1 MHTMTLVGLLLLGSS
16 VPLSAQPPALTGEGW
31 EARPRGGDGVQ
42 LRVSG
47 ALLSRGSWAQL
58 AAPDWSAGYYSSQ
71 GTPPTAQLGGDTL
84 TLRHAVNPE
93 LGAMTETLRKVAPDT
108 FTWRLEVEWRSEKPA
123 IVEWCLGLWNAEYLL
138 GATLAGDGTL
148 ATTSLSREPRTLE
161 NDALFAGRR
170 FALDARL
177 ATVEVS
183 GENLHVLDG
192 RGSAR
197 WWSRETPTLWVGILR
212 RELKQGEKVVLE
224 ARLRVQPKPLPA
236 PAEPLTVNAL
246 VRAIPDRW
254 KPQPREPELIPPP
267 KILWRDAGEPFR
279 LPADRPARIVIE
291 EDAYRPAADALARE
305 LQRYGVRAE
314 VRTGTIDD
322 PLLRVPPASRG
333 NQVGAQLGS
342 PREVAETD
350 PALGSP
356 REVAEIDPALSSP
369 REVAE
374 TDPLIGSPREAA
386 GTDPALGSPREA
398 GGTLRRG
405 AITDHKIGIIF
416 IGGSPALQRKYPV
429 PDQQGAYFLQV
440 AADGVRVVG
449 RLPEGAFYGVQTL
462 MQWLQPTEGALE
474 AAPVRIIDY
483 PHLKWRGV
491 HLFGSTEAGFLP
503 RLIENVIAHA
513 KFNHLVLECGY
524 GQWETIRDAWVDIS
538 APKSLLREA
547 VQVSRQNLLEPI
559 PLIQSLGHMYWAF
572 RNDANKH
579 LAEDPD
585 TPWAI
590 APRGAETRPFL
601 QRLYDEVFEVFQPRH
616 FHAGLDEVTLRGRF
630 PNRPESKGA
639 SVAELFVEHTEW
651 VHSELKRRG
660 IQKVLM
666 WGDVLLAPGEAND
679 GGAHA
684 KSPDEARFTRERLSK
699 LPDLVICDWH
709 YTPAEPERYISL
721 DVLQRAGFKEVIA
734 TTWYNPRNIATFAK
748 AARQRRIAGLLQ
760 STWAGYSLNE
770 GTLQGIELRQFVAY
784 LLAGAYAWDT
794 DLPLPES
801 LPYDFERL
809 FIERYRRE
817 AVPLQAREGFVVDLS
832 AAYNFDLATLSP
844 LFAELPRGSVWLGGH
859 KFILGERSAETPSF
873 RFPLQAG
880 GTALAGLPVQARG
893 IAPTWFPSR
902 SGGNLKEGGDIVS
915 PREMEGSGVRA
926 FNALMLASYLTPVPM
941 PREVRIPLERR
952 VQSLYLLHTAGWQTE
967 QRREVGRLVVE
978 YADGTQAEQP
988 ILYGR
993 HLRAWNDRLYA
1004 LEGLPLWRARDDNG
1018 TLATVRL
1025 LHWRNPHPDKPLRT
1039 VRFVAT
1045 DPIAGWT
1052 LLALSGE

>member
-1 MHTMTLVGLLLLGSS
+1 MRAMTLVGLLLLGSA
-16 VPLSAQPPALTGEGW
+16 VPVSAQPPALTGEGW

-71 GTPPTAQLGGDTL
+71 GTPPTAQLVGDTL

-93 LGAMTETLRKVAPDT
+93 LGALTETLRKVAPDAL
-108 FTWRLEVEWRSEKPA
+108 TWRLEVEWRSEKPA
-123 IVEWCLGLWNAEYLL
+123 IVEWCIGLWNAEYLL

-161 NDALFAGRR
+161 NDAIFAGRR

-212 RELKQGEKVVLE
+212 RELKQGEKIALE
-224 ARLRVQPKPLPA
+224 ARLRIQPKPLPA
-236 PAEPLTVNAL
+236 PAEPLTV
-246 VRAIPDRW
+246 RAPVQSVLDRW
-254 KPQPREPELIPPP
+254 KPQPREPELVPPP
-267 KILWRDAGEPFR
+267 KILWRDAGEPFQ
-279 LPADRPARIVIE
+279 LPVDRPAQIVIE
-291 EDAYRPAADALARE
+291 NDAYRLAADALARE
-305 LQRYGVRAE
+305 LQRYGIRAE
-314 VRTGTIDD
+314 VRTGD
-322 PLLRVPPASRG
+322 PASC
-333 NQVGAQLGS
+333 A
-342 PREVAETD
+342 
-350 PALGSP
+350 
-356 REVAEIDPALSSP
+356 
-369 REVAE
+369 
-374 TDPLIGSPREAA
+374 
-386 GTDPALGSPREA
+386 
-398 GGTLRRG
+398 
-405 AITDHKIGIIF
+405 IF
-416 IGGSPALQRKYPV
+416 IGGSPALQRKHPV

-440 AADGVRVVG
+440 TADGVRIVG

-462 MQWLQPTEGALE
+462 MQWLQPTEGALQ

-538 APKSLLREA
+538 TPKSLLCEA

-630 PNRPESKGA
+630 PNRPESVGA

-651 VHSELKRRG
+651 VHTELKRRG

-721 DVLQRAGFKEVIA
+721 DVLQRAGFKEIIA

-844 LFAELPRGSVWLGGH
+844 LFAELPRGEVWLGGH
-859 KFILGERSAETPSF
+859 RFALGESPHSHALS
-873 RFPLQAG
+873 PLAKG
-880 GTALAGLPVQARG
+880 GEGWG
-893 IAPTWFPSR
+893 
-902 SGGNLKEGGDIVS
+902 EGGS
-915 PREMEGSGVRA
+915 
-926 FNALMLASYLTPVPM
+926 NALMLASYLAPAPM
-941 PREVRIPLERR
+941 PREVRIPLNRR
-952 VQSLYLLHTAGWQTE
+952 AQSLYLLHTAGWQTE
-967 QRREVGRLVVE
+967 QGREVGRLTVE

-988 ILYGR
+988 IIYGR

-1004 LEGLPLWRARDDNG
+1004 LEGLPLWRARDAEG
-1018 TLATVRL
+1018 SLATVRL
-1025 LHWRNPHPDKPLRT
+1025 LHWRNPHPDKLIRA

>member
-1 MHTMTLVGLLLLGSS
+1 MPDVMPIARSELTLVMMHTMVLVGLLLLGSA
-16 VPLSAQPPALTGEGW
+16 VPVSAQPPALTGEGW

-42 LRVSG
+42 LRISG

-58 AAPDWSAGYYSSQ
+58 AAPDWSEGYYSSQ
-71 GTPPTAQLGGDTL
+71 GTPPTAQPSGDTL
-84 TLRHAVNPE
+84 TLRHAVSPE
-93 LGAMTETLRKVAPDT
+93 LGALTETLRKIAPDALE
-108 FTWRLEVEWRSEKPA
+108 WRLEAEWRSDKPA
-123 IVEWCLGLWNAEYLL
+123 IVEWCLGLWNADYLL
-138 GATLAGDGTL
+138 GATLAGDGAL
-148 ATTSLSREPRTLE
+148 ATTNLSREPRTLE

-183 GENLHVLDG
+183 SENLHVLDG

-236 PAEPLTVNAL
+236 PAEPLAVNAP

-254 KPQPREPELIPPP
+254 KPQPREPELVPPP
-267 KILWRDAGEPFR
+267 KILWRDTGEPFR
-279 LPADRPARIVIE
+279 LPADRPAQIVIE
-291 EDAYRPAADALARE
+291 EDAYCPAADALARE

-314 VRTGTIDD
+314 VRTG
-322 PLLRVPPASRG
+322 ASADG
-333 NQVGAQLGS
+333 N
-342 PREVAETD
+342 
-350 PALGSP
+350 
-356 REVAEIDPALSSP
+356 
-369 REVAE
+369 
-374 TDPLIGSPREAA
+374 
-386 GTDPALGSPREA
+386 
-398 GGTLRRG
+398 
-405 AITDHKIGIIF
+405 IF
-416 IGGSPALQRKYPV
+416 IGGSPALQHKHPV

-440 AADGVRVVG
+440 TADGIRIVG

-503 RLIENVIAHA
+503 RLIENVIAHT

-547 VQVSRQNLLEPI
+547 VQVSRRNLLEPI

-601 QRLYDEVFEVFQPRH
+601 QRQYDEVFEVFQPRH

-721 DVLQRAGFKEVIA
+721 DVLQRAGFKEIIA

-770 GTLQGIELRQFVAY
+770 GTLNTIELRQFVAY

-794 DLPLPES
+794 DLPMPEA

-817 AVPLQAREGFVVDLS
+817 AIPLQTRAGFIVDLS
-832 AAYNFDLATLSP
+832 SAHNFDLTTLSP
-844 LFAELPRGSVWLGGH
+844 LFAELPKGEVWLGGH
-859 KFILGERSAETPSF
+859 KFVMGGRTVETPSF
-873 RFPLQAG
+873 RFPLHAG
-880 GTALAGLPVQARG
+880 GTAPTRLPASAREV
-893 IAPTWFPSR
+893 APTRFPSR
-902 SGGNLKEGGDIVS
+902 SGGNLKEGGEQPQGAL
-915 PREMEGSGVRA
+915 PRAPTPLAHAGGEGLGMGA
-926 FNALMLASYLTPVPM
+926 NNALMLASYLAPAPM
-941 PREVRIPLERR
+941 PREARIPLERR
-952 VQSLYLLHTAGWQTE
+952 AQSLYLLHTAGWQTE
-967 QRREVGRLVVE
+967 QGREVGRLVIE
-978 YADGTQAEQP
+978 YADGAQAEQP
-988 ILYGR
+988 IQYGL

-1004 LEGLPLWRARDDNG
+1004 LEGLPLWRARDASGN
-1018 TLATVRL
+1018 LATARL
-1025 LHWRNPHPDKPLRT
+1025 LHWRNPHPDKLIRA

>member
-1 MHTMTLVGLLLLGSS
+1 VPDVMPIARSELTLVMMRAMALLGLLLLGSS

-71 GTPPTAQLGGDTL
+71 GTPPTAQLVGDTL

-93 LGAMTETLRKVAPDT
+93 LGAMTETLRKVAPDAL
-108 FTWRLEVEWRSEKPA
+108 TWRLEVEWRSEKPA
-123 IVEWCLGLWNAEYLL
+123 IVEWCIGLWNADYLL
-138 GATLAGDGTL
+138 GATLEGDGAL
-148 ATTSLSREPRTLE
+148 ATTNLAREPHTLE
-161 NDALFAGRR
+161 NDALFSGRQ
-170 FALDARL
+170 FTLNARL
-177 ATVEVS
+177 AIVEVS

-212 RELKQGEKVVLE
+212 RELKQGDKIALE
-224 ARLRVQPKPLPA
+224 ARLRIQPKPLPA
-236 PAEPLTVNAL
+236 PAEPLTV
-246 VRAIPDRW
+246 RAPVQSVLDRW
-254 KPQPREPELIPPP
+254 KPQPREPELVPPP
-267 KILWRDAGEPFR
+267 KILWRDAGEPFQ
-279 LPADRPARIVIE
+279 LPVDRPAQIVIE
-291 EDAYRPAADALARE
+291 NDAYRLAADALARE
-305 LQRYGVRAE
+305 LQRYGIRAE
-314 VRTGTIDD
+314 VRTGD
-322 PLLRVPPASRG
+322 PASC
-333 NQVGAQLGS
+333 A
-342 PREVAETD
+342 
-350 PALGSP
+350 
-356 REVAEIDPALSSP
+356 
-369 REVAE
+369 
-374 TDPLIGSPREAA
+374 
-386 GTDPALGSPREA
+386 
-398 GGTLRRG
+398 
-405 AITDHKIGIIF
+405 IF
-416 IGGSPALQRKYPV
+416 IGGSPALQRKHPV

-440 AADGVRVVG
+440 AADGIRIVG

-462 MQWLQPTEGALE
+462 MQWLQPTVGALE
-474 AAPVRIIDY
+474 AAPARIIDY

-579 LAEDPD
+579 LAEDPE

-590 APRGAETRPFL
+590 APRSPETRPFL

-651 VHSELKRRG
+651 VHTELKRRG
-660 IQKVLM
+660 IEKVLM
-666 WGDVLLAPGEAND
+666 WGDMLLAPGEAND

-844 LFAELPRGSVWLGGH
+844 LFAQLLRGEVWLGGH
-859 KFILGERSAETPSF
+859 RFALGESPHSHALS
-873 RFPLQAG
+873 PLSKG
-880 GTALAGLPVQARG
+880 GEGWG
-893 IAPTWFPSR
+893 
-902 SGGNLKEGGDIVS
+902 EGGS
-915 PREMEGSGVRA
+915 
-926 FNALMLASYLTPVPM
+926 NALMLASYLAPEPL
-941 PREVRIPLERR
+941 PREVRIPLNRR
-952 VQSLYLLHTAGWQTE
+952 AQSLYLLHTAGWQTE
-967 QRREVGRLVVE
+967 QGKEVGRLIVE

-988 ILYGR
+988 IIYGR

-1004 LEGLPLWRARDDNG
+1004 LEGLPLWRARDAEG
-1018 TLATVRL
+1018 SLATVRL
-1025 LHWRNPHPDKPLRT
+1025 LHWRNPHPDKLIRA

>member
-1 MHTMTLVGLLLLGSS
+1 VPDVMPIARSELTLVMMHIMVLVGLLWLGSA
-16 VPLSAQPPALTGEGW
+16 VPVSAQPPALTGEGW

-58 AAPDWSAGYYSSQ
+58 AAPDWKEGYYSSQ
-71 GTPPTAQLGGDTL
+71 GTPPTAQLSGNTL

-93 LGAMTETLRKVAPDT
+93 LGAMIETLRKVASDT
-108 FTWRLEVEWRSEKPA
+108 FTWRLEVEWRSEEPA

-138 GATLAGDGTL
+138 GATLAGDGAL

-183 GENLHVLDG
+183 SENLHVLDG

-197 WWSRETPTLWVGILR
+197 WWSRKAPTLWVGILGR
-212 RELKQGEKVVLE
+212 KLKQGEKVVLE

-236 PAEPLTVNAL
+236 PAEPLTVNAP
-246 VRAIPDRW
+246 VQSIPDRW

-305 LQRYGVRAE
+305 LQRYGIRAE
-314 VRTGTIDD
+314 VRTGAFAD
-322 PLLRVPPASRG
+322 G
-333 NQVGAQLGS
+333 N
-342 PREVAETD
+342 
-350 PALGSP
+350 
-356 REVAEIDPALSSP
+356 
-369 REVAE
+369 
-374 TDPLIGSPREAA
+374 
-386 GTDPALGSPREA
+386 
-398 GGTLRRG
+398 
-405 AITDHKIGIIF
+405 IF
-416 IGGSPALQRKYPV
+416 IGGSPALQRKHPV

-440 AADGVRVVG
+440 AADDIRIVG

-462 MQWLQPTEGALE
+462 MQWLQPAEGALE
-474 AAPVRIIDY
+474 AAPARIIDY

-491 HLFGSTEAGFLP
+491 HLFGSTEAGFLQ

-559 PLIQSLGHMYWAF
+559 PLIQSLGHMSWAF

-579 LAEDPD
+579 LAEDPE

-590 APRGAETRPFL
+590 APRSPETRPFL
-601 QRLYDEVFEVFQPRH
+601 QRLYDEVFEVFQPH
-616 FHAGLDEVTLRGRF
+616 TFHIGMDEVTLRGRF

-651 VHSELKRRG
+651 VHAELKRRG
-660 IQKVLM
+660 VERVLI

-684 KSPDEARFTRERLSK
+684 ENPGAARFTRERLSK

-794 DLPLPES
+794 DLPLPEA

-832 AAYNFDLATLSP
+832 AAYNFDLTMLSP
-844 LFAELPRGSVWLGGH
+844 LFAQLPRGAVWLGGH
-859 KFILGERSAETPSF
+859 RFALGRSPHSHTLS
-873 RFPLQAG
+873 PLAKG
-880 GTALAGLPVQARG
+880 G
-893 IAPTWFPSR
+893 
-902 SGGNLKEGGDIVS
+902 
-915 PREMEGSGVRA
+915 EGSG
-926 FNALMLASYLTPVPM
+926 
-941 PREVRIPLERR
+941 
-952 VQSLYLLHTAGWQTE
+952 
-967 QRREVGRLVVE
+967 
-978 YADGTQAEQP
+978 
-988 ILYGR
+988 
-993 HLRAWNDRLYA
+993 
-1004 LEGLPLWRARDDNG
+1004 
-1018 TLATVRL
+1018 
-1025 LHWRNPHPDKPLRT
+1025 
-1039 VRFVAT
+1039 
-1045 DPIAGWT
+1045 
-1052 LLALSGE
+1052 

>member
-1 MHTMTLVGLLLLGSS
+1 VNLSD
-16 VPLSAQPPALTGEGW
+16 VPLSDL
-31 EARPRGGDGVQ
+31 
-42 LRVSG
+42 
-47 ALLSRGSWAQL
+47 
-58 AAPDWSAGYYSSQ
+58 
-71 GTPPTAQLGGDTL
+71 
-84 TLRHAVNPE
+84 
-93 LGAMTETLRKVAPDT
+93 
-108 FTWRLEVEWRSEKPA
+108 
-123 IVEWCLGLWNAEYLL
+123 
-138 GATLAGDGTL
+138 
-148 ATTSLSREPRTLE
+148 
-161 NDALFAGRR
+161 
-170 FALDARL
+170 
-177 ATVEVS
+177 
-183 GENLHVLDG
+183 
-192 RGSAR
+192 
-197 WWSRETPTLWVGILR
+197 
-212 RELKQGEKVVLE
+212 
-224 ARLRVQPKPLPA
+224 
-236 PAEPLTVNAL
+236 
-246 VRAIPDRW
+246 
-254 KPQPREPELIPPP
+254 
-267 KILWRDAGEPFR
+267 
-279 LPADRPARIVIE
+279 
-291 EDAYRPAADALARE
+291 
-305 LQRYGVRAE
+305 
-314 VRTGTIDD
+314 
-322 PLLRVPPASRG
+322 
-333 NQVGAQLGS
+333 
-342 PREVAETD
+342 
-350 PALGSP
+350 
-356 REVAEIDPALSSP
+356 
-369 REVAE
+369 
-374 TDPLIGSPREAA
+374 
-386 GTDPALGSPREA
+386 
-398 GGTLRRG
+398 
-405 AITDHKIGIIF
+405 
-416 IGGSPALQRKYPV
+416 
-429 PDQQGAYFLQV
+429 
-440 AADGVRVVG
+440 
-449 RLPEGAFYGVQTL
+449 
-462 MQWLQPTEGALE
+462 
-474 AAPVRIIDY
+474 
-483 PHLKWRGV
+483 
-491 HLFGSTEAGFLP
+491 GFLP

-590 APRGAETRPFL
+590 APRGPETRPFL

-721 DVLQRAGFKEVIA
+721 DVLQRAGFKEIIA

-794 DLPLPES
+794 DLPMPDE

-817 AVPLQAREGFVVDLS
+817 AVPLQARAGFMVDLAS
-832 AAYNFDLATLSP
+832 AYNFDLTTLSP
-844 LFAELPRGSVWLGGH
+844 LFAELPKGEVWLRGHRFVVGNRVSALTPLPPSPASGRGGVW
-859 KFILGERSAETPSF
+859 SAEAELPPDAGADASA
-873 RFPLQAG
+873 LQ
-880 GTALAGLPVQARG
+880 
-893 IAPTWFPSR
+893 
-902 SGGNLKEGGDIVS
+902 E
-915 PREMEGSGVRA
+915 RA
-926 FNALMLASYLTPVPM
+926 NNALMLASYLAPAPM
-941 PREVRIPLERR
+941 PREVRIPLNRR
-952 VQSLYLLHTAGWQTE
+952 AQSLYLLHTAGWQTE
-967 QRREVGRLVVE
+967 QGREVGRLVVE

-1004 LEGLPLWRARDDNG
+1004 LEGLPLWRARDAEG
-1018 TLATVRL
+1018 SLATVRL
-1025 LHWRNPHPDKPLRT
+1025 LHWRNPHPDKLIRA

>member
-1 MHTMTLVGLLLLGSS
+1 VPDVMPIARSELTLVMMRAMALLGLLLLGSS
-16 VPLSAQPPALTGEGW
+16 VPLSAQLPALTGEGW

-58 AAPDWSAGYYSSQ
+58 AAPDWSRGYYSSQ
-71 GTPPTAQLGGDTL
+71 GTPPTAQLSGDTL

-93 LGAMTETLRKVAPDT
+93 LGAMTETLRKVAPDAL
-108 FTWRLEVEWRSEKPA
+108 TWRLEVEWRSEKPA
-123 IVEWCLGLWNAEYLL
+123 IVEWCIGLWNADYLL
-138 GATLAGDGTL
+138 GATLEGDGAL
-148 ATTSLSREPRTLE
+148 ATTNLAREPHTLE
-161 NDALFAGRR
+161 NDALFSGRQ
-170 FALDARL
+170 FTLNARL
-177 ATVEVS
+177 AIVEVS

-212 RELKQGEKVVLE
+212 RELKQGDKIALE
-224 ARLRVQPKPLPA
+224 ARLRIQPKPLPA
-236 PAEPLTVNAL
+236 PAEPLTV
-246 VRAIPDRW
+246 RAPVQSVLDRW
-254 KPQPREPELIPPP
+254 KPQPREPELVPPP
-267 KILWRDAGEPFR
+267 KILWRDAGEPFQ
-279 LPADRPARIVIE
+279 LPVDRPAQIVIE
-291 EDAYRPAADALARE
+291 NDAYRLAADALARE
-305 LQRYGVRAE
+305 LQRYGIRAE
-314 VRTGTIDD
+314 VRTGD
-322 PLLRVPPASRG
+322 PASC
-333 NQVGAQLGS
+333 A
-342 PREVAETD
+342 
-350 PALGSP
+350 
-356 REVAEIDPALSSP
+356 
-369 REVAE
+369 
-374 TDPLIGSPREAA
+374 
-386 GTDPALGSPREA
+386 
-398 GGTLRRG
+398 
-405 AITDHKIGIIF
+405 IF
-416 IGGSPALQRKYPV
+416 IGGSPALQRKHPV

-440 AADGVRVVG
+440 AADGIRIVG

-462 MQWLQPTEGALE
+462 MQWLQPTVGALE
-474 AAPVRIIDY
+474 AAPARIIDY

-579 LAEDPD
+579 LAEDPE

-590 APRGAETRPFL
+590 APRSPETRPFL

-651 VHSELKRRG
+651 VHTELKRRG
-660 IQKVLM
+660 IEKVLM
-666 WGDVLLAPGEAND
+666 WGDMLLAPGEAND

-844 LFAELPRGSVWLGGH
+844 LFAQLLRGEVWLGGH
-859 KFILGERSAETPSF
+859 RFALGESPHSHALS
-873 RFPLQAG
+873 PLSKG
-880 GTALAGLPVQARG
+880 GEGWG
-893 IAPTWFPSR
+893 
-902 SGGNLKEGGDIVS
+902 EGGS
-915 PREMEGSGVRA
+915 
-926 FNALMLASYLTPVPM
+926 NALMLASYLAPEPL
-941 PREVRIPLERR
+941 PREVRIPLNRR
-952 VQSLYLLHTAGWQTE
+952 AQSLYLLHTAGWHGAAGWQTQE
-967 QRREVGRLVVE
+967 QGKEVGRLIVE

-988 ILYGR
+988 IIYGR

-1004 LEGLPLWRARDDNG
+1004 LEGLPLWRARDAEG
-1018 TLATVRL
+1018 SLATVRL
-1025 LHWRNPHPDKPLRT
+1025 LHWRNPHPDKLIRA

>member
-1 MHTMTLVGLLLLGSS
+1 MRAMALVGLLWLGSA
-16 VPLSAQPPALTGEGW
+16 VPVSAQPPALTGEGW
-31 EARPRGGDGVQ
+31 EARPRGSDGVQ
-42 LRVSG
+42 LRISG
-47 ALLSRGSWAQL
+47 ALVSRGSWAQL

-71 GTPPTAQLGGDTL
+71 GTPPTAQLSGDML
-84 TLRHAVNPE
+84 TLRHAVSPK
-93 LGAMTETLRKVAPDT
+93 LGALTETLRKIAPDALE
-108 FTWRLEVEWRSEKPA
+108 WRLEVEWRSEKPA
-123 IVEWCLGLWNAEYLL
+123 IVEWCLGLWNADYLL

-170 FALDARL
+170 FTLDARL
-177 ATVEVS
+177 AIVEVS

-212 RELKQGEKVVLE
+212 RELKQGDKLVLTMH
-224 ARLRVQPKPLPA
+224 LRIQPKPLPA
-236 PAEPLTVNAL
+236 PAEPLTVNAP

-254 KPQPREPELIPPP
+254 KPQPREPELVPPP
-267 KILWRDAGEPFR
+267 KILWRDTGEPFR
-279 LPADRPARIVIE
+279 LPADRPAQIVIE

-305 LQRYGVRAE
+305 LQRYGIRAE
-314 VRTGTIDD
+314 VRIGTIDD
-322 PLLRVPPASRG
+322 PLLKVPPASRG
-333 NQVGAQLGS
+333 NQVG
-342 PREVAETD
+342 
-350 PALGSP
+350 
-356 REVAEIDPALSSP
+356 
-369 REVAE
+369 
-374 TDPLIGSPREAA
+374 GSPREAA
-386 GTDPALGSPREA
+386 ETDPLLGSPREAAETDPLLGSPREA
-398 GGTLRRG
+398 GGTSRRG
-405 AITDHKIGIIF
+405 VITDQKIGVIF
-416 IGGSPALQRKYPV
+416 IGGSPALQRKHPV

-440 AADGVRVVG
+440 AADGVRIVG

-503 RLIENVIAHA
+503 RLIVNVIAHA

-639 SVAELFVEHTEW
+639 TVAELFTEHTEW
-651 VHSELKRRG
+651 VHSELKHRG
-660 IQKVLM
+660 VDRVLM
-666 WGDVLLAPGEAND
+666 WGDVLLARGEAND

-684 KSPDEARFTRERLSK
+684 ESPDAARLTRERLSK

-721 DVLQRAGFKEVIA
+721 DVLQRAGFKEIIA

-794 DLPLPES
+794 DLPMPDE

-817 AVPLQAREGFVVDLS
+817 AVPLQARAGFIVDLS
-832 AAYNFDLATLSP
+832 LAYNFDLTTLSP
-844 LFAELPRGSVWLGGH
+844 LFAELPKGEVWLRGHRFVVGNRVSALTPLPPSPASGRGGVW
-859 KFILGERSAETPSF
+859 SAEAELPPNAGADASA
-873 RFPLQAG
+873 LQ
-880 GTALAGLPVQARG
+880 
-893 IAPTWFPSR
+893 
-902 SGGNLKEGGDIVS
+902 E
-915 PREMEGSGVRA
+915 RA
-926 FNALMLASYLTPVPM
+926 INALMLASYLAPAPM
-941 PREVRIPLERR
+941 PREVRIPLNRR
-952 VQSLYLLHTAGWQTE
+952 AQSLYLLHTAGWQTE
-967 QRREVGRLVVE
+967 QGREVGRLVIE

-1004 LEGLPLWRARDDNG
+1004 LEGLPLWRARDASGN
-1018 TLATVRL
+1018 LATLRM
-1025 LHWRNPHPDKPLRT
+1025 LHWRNPHPEKPLRA

>member
-1 MHTMTLVGLLLLGSS
+1 MMHIMALVGLLWLGSAVS
-16 VPLSAQPPALTGEGW
+16 VAAQPPALTGAGW

-58 AAPDWSAGYYSSQ
+58 AAPDWSQGYYSSQ

-84 TLRHAVNPE
+84 TLRHAVSPK
-93 LGAMTETLRKVAPDT
+93 LGALTETLRKIAPDT
-108 FTWRLEVEWRSEKPA
+108 LEWRLEVEWRSEKPA
-123 IVEWCLGLWNAEYLL
+123 IVEWCIGLWNAEYLL

-170 FALDARL
+170 FTLDARL

-183 GENLHVLDG
+183 SENLHVLDG

-236 PAEPLTVNAL
+236 PAEPLTVSAPL
-246 VRAIPDRW
+246 QAIPDRW

-279 LPADRPARIVIE
+279 QPADRPARIVIE

-305 LQRYGVRAE
+305 LQRYGIRAE
-314 VRTGTIDD
+314 VRIGTIDD
-322 PLLRVPPASRG
+322 PLLKVPPASRG
-333 NQVGAQLGS
+333 NQVGA
-342 PREVAETD
+342 P
-350 PALGSP
+350 
-356 REVAEIDPALSSP
+356 LSSP
-369 REVAE
+369 ASRGNQAG
-374 TDPLIGSPREAA
+374 GSPREAA
-386 GTDPALGSPREA
+386 ETDPLLGSPREA
-398 GGTLRRG
+398 GGTSRRG
-405 AITDHKIGIIF
+405 EIRAIDSANGIIF
-416 IGGSPALQRKYPV
+416 IGGSPALQRKHPV

-440 AADGVRVVG
+440 TADGIRIVG

-559 PLIQSLGHMYWAF
+559 PLIQSLGHMYWVF

-579 LAEDPD
+579 LAEDPE

-651 VHSELKRRG
+651 VHGELKRRG
-660 IQKVLM
+660 VDRVLM

-794 DLPLPES
+794 DLPMPDE

-817 AVPLQAREGFVVDLS
+817 AVPLQARAGFMVDLAS
-832 AAYNFDLATLSP
+832 AYNFDLTTLSP
-844 LFAELPRGSVWLGGH
+844 LFAELPKGEVWLGGH
-859 KFILGERSAETPSF
+859 RFVVGNRVSALTPLPPSPASGRGGVWSAEAELPPDAGADASA
-873 RFPLQAG
+873 LQ
-880 GTALAGLPVQARG
+880 
-893 IAPTWFPSR
+893 
-902 SGGNLKEGGDIVS
+902 E
-915 PREMEGSGVRA
+915 RA
-926 FNALMLASYLTPVPM
+926 INALMLASYLAPAPM
-941 PREVRIPLERR
+941 PREVRIPLNRR
-952 VQSLYLLHTAGWQTE
+952 AQSLYLLHTAGWQTE
-967 QRREVGRLVVE
+967 QGREVGRLVVE

-1004 LEGLPLWRARDDNG
+1004 LEGLPLWRARDAEG
-1018 TLATVRL
+1018 SLATVRL
-1025 LHWRNPHPDKPLRT
+1025 LHWRNPHPDKLIRA

>member
-1 MHTMTLVGLLLLGSS
+1 
-16 VPLSAQPPALTGEGW
+16 
-31 EARPRGGDGVQ
+31 
-42 LRVSG
+42 
-47 ALLSRGSWAQL
+47 
-58 AAPDWSAGYYSSQ
+58 
-71 GTPPTAQLGGDTL
+71 
-84 TLRHAVNPE
+84 
-93 LGAMTETLRKVAPDT
+93 
-108 FTWRLEVEWRSEKPA
+108 
-123 IVEWCLGLWNAEYLL
+123 
-138 GATLAGDGTL
+138 
-148 ATTSLSREPRTLE
+148 
-161 NDALFAGRR
+161 
-170 FALDARL
+170 
-177 ATVEVS
+177 
-183 GENLHVLDG
+183 
-192 RGSAR
+192 
-197 WWSRETPTLWVGILR
+197 
-212 RELKQGEKVVLE
+212 
-224 ARLRVQPKPLPA
+224 
-236 PAEPLTVNAL
+236 
-246 VRAIPDRW
+246 
-254 KPQPREPELIPPP
+254 
-267 KILWRDAGEPFR
+267 
-279 LPADRPARIVIE
+279 
-291 EDAYRPAADALARE
+291 
-305 LQRYGVRAE
+305 
-314 VRTGTIDD
+314 
-322 PLLRVPPASRG
+322 
-333 NQVGAQLGS
+333 
-342 PREVAETD
+342 
-350 PALGSP
+350 
-356 REVAEIDPALSSP
+356 
-369 REVAE
+369 
-374 TDPLIGSPREAA
+374 
-386 GTDPALGSPREA
+386 
-398 GGTLRRG
+398 
-405 AITDHKIGIIF
+405 
-416 IGGSPALQRKYPV
+416 V

-440 AADGVRVVG
+440 TADGIRIVG

-630 PNRPESKGA
+630 PNRPESRGA

-651 VHSELKRRG
+651 VHAELKRRG

-721 DVLQRAGFKEVIA
+721 DVLQRAGFKEIVA

-794 DLPLPES
+794 DLPMPDE

-817 AVPLQAREGFVVDLS
+817 AVPLQARAGFMVDLAS
-832 AAYNFDLATLSP
+832 AYNFDLTTLSP
-844 LFAELPRGSVWLGGH
+844 LFAELPKGEVWLGGH
-859 KFILGERSAETPSF
+859 RFVVGNRVSALTPLPPSPASGRGGVWSAEAELPPDAGADASA
-873 RFPLQAG
+873 LQ
-880 GTALAGLPVQARG
+880 
-893 IAPTWFPSR
+893 
-902 SGGNLKEGGDIVS
+902 E
-915 PREMEGSGVRA
+915 RA
-926 FNALMLASYLTPVPM
+926 INALMLASYLAPAPM
-941 PREVRIPLERR
+941 PREVRIPLNRR
-952 VQSLYLLHTAGWQTE
+952 AQSLYLLHTAGWQTE
-967 QRREVGRLVVE
+967 QGREVGRLVVE

-1004 LEGLPLWRARDDNG
+1004 LEGLPLWRARDAEG
-1018 TLATVRL
+1018 SLATVRL
-1025 LHWRNPHPDKPLRT
+1025 LHWRNPHPDKLIRA

>member
-1 MHTMTLVGLLLLGSS
+1 MMHIMALVGLLWLGSA
-16 VPLSAQPPALTGEGW
+16 VPVSAQPPALTGEGW

-58 AAPDWSAGYYSSQ
+58 AAPDWSQGYYSSQ

-84 TLRHAVNPE
+84 TLRHAVSPE
-93 LGAMTETLRKVAPDT
+93 LGALTETLRKIAPDALE
-108 FTWRLEVEWRSEKPA
+108 WRLEVEWRGEKPA

-138 GATLAGDGTL
+138 GATLAGDGAL

-170 FALDARL
+170 FTLNARL
-177 ATVEVS
+177 AIVEVS

-236 PAEPLTVNAL
+236 PAEPLTVSAPL
-246 VRAIPDRW
+246 QAIPDRW

-279 LPADRPARIVIE
+279 LPADRTARIVIE

-305 LQRYGVRAE
+305 LQRYGIRAE
-314 VRTGTIDD
+314 VRIGTIDA
-322 PLLRVPPASRG
+322 PLLKVPPASRG
-333 NQVGAQLGS
+333 NQVGAQLGF
-342 PREVAETD
+342 
-350 PALGSP
+350 PA
-356 REVAEIDPALSSP
+356 I
-369 REVAE
+369 
-374 TDPLIGSPREAA
+374 IGNQV
-386 GTDPALGSPREA
+386 GGSPREA

-440 AADGVRVVG
+440 AADGIRIVG

-721 DVLQRAGFKEVIA
+721 DVLQRAGFKEIVA

-794 DLPLPES
+794 DLPMPDE

-817 AVPLQAREGFVVDLS
+817 AVPLQARAGFIVDLS
-832 AAYNFDLATLSP
+832 SAYNFDLTTLSP
-844 LFAELPRGSVWLGGH
+844 LFAELPKGEVWLRGHRFVVGNRVSALTPLPPSPASGRGGVW
-859 KFILGERSAETPSF
+859 SAEAELPPNAGADASA
-873 RFPLQAG
+873 LQ
-880 GTALAGLPVQARG
+880 
-893 IAPTWFPSR
+893 
-902 SGGNLKEGGDIVS
+902 E
-915 PREMEGSGVRA
+915 RA
-926 FNALMLASYLTPVPM
+926 INALMLASYLAPAPM
-941 PREVRIPLERR
+941 PREVRIPLNRR
-952 VQSLYLLHTAGWQTE
+952 AQSLYLLHTAGWQTE
-967 QRREVGRLVVE
+967 QGREVGRLVIE

-1004 LEGLPLWRARDDNG
+1004 LEGLPLWRARDASGN
-1018 TLATVRL
+1018 LATLRM
-1025 LHWRNPHPDKPLRT
+1025 LHWRNPHPEKPLRA

>member
-1 MHTMTLVGLLLLGSS
+1 MMHIMALVGLLLLGSA
-16 VPLSAQPPALTGEGW
+16 VPVSAQPPALTGEGW

-58 AAPDWSAGYYSSQ
+58 AAPDWSEGYYSSQ
-71 GTPPTAQLGGDTL
+71 GTPPTAQPSGDTL
-84 TLRHAVNPE
+84 TLRHAVNPD
-93 LGAMTETLRKVAPDT
+93 LGALTETLRKIAPDT
-108 FTWRLEVEWRSEKPA
+108 LEWRLEVEWRGEKPA
-123 IVEWCLGLWNAEYLL
+123 IVEWCIGLWNADYLL

-183 GENLHVLDG
+183 SENLHVLDG

-236 PAEPLTVNAL
+236 PAEPLTVNAP

-267 KILWRDAGEPFR
+267 KILWRDTGEPFR
-279 LPADRPARIVIE
+279 LPADRTAQIVIE

-314 VRTGTIDD
+314 VRVGN
-322 PLLRVPPASRG
+322 PASSVVRST
-333 NQVGAQLGS
+333 QSDFVS
-342 PREVAETD
+342 
-350 PALGSP
+350 
-356 REVAEIDPALSSP
+356 
-369 REVAE
+369 
-374 TDPLIGSPREAA
+374 AA
-386 GTDPALGSPREA
+386 GFESPLTPTLSPLDKGGEGVGVGGSTTNPTPA
-398 GGTLRRG
+398 T
-405 AITDHKIGIIF
+405 GIIF
-416 IGGSPALQRKYPV
+416 IGGSPALQHKHPV

-440 AADGVRVVG
+440 TADGIRIVG

-538 APKSLLREA
+538 APKSLLSEA
-547 VQVSRQNLLEPI
+547 VQVSRRNLLEPI
-559 PLIQSLGHMYWAF
+559 PLIQSLGHMYWVF

-579 LAEDPD
+579 LAEDPE

-651 VHSELKRRG
+651 VHAELKRRG

-679 GGAHA
+679 SGAHA

-721 DVLQRAGFKEVIA
+721 DVLQRAGFKEIIA

-770 GTLQGIELRQFVAY
+770 RTLQGIELRQFVAY

-794 DLPLPES
+794 DLPMPDE

-817 AVPLQAREGFVVDLS
+817 AVPLQARAGFKVDLAS
-832 AAYNFDLATLSP
+832 AYNFDLTTLSP
-844 LFAELPRGSVWLGGH
+844 LFAELPKGEVWLGGH
-859 KFILGERSAETPSF
+859 RFVVGNRVSALTPLPPSPASGRGGVWSAEAELPPDAGADASA
-873 RFPLQAG
+873 LQ
-880 GTALAGLPVQARG
+880 
-893 IAPTWFPSR
+893 
-902 SGGNLKEGGDIVS
+902 E
-915 PREMEGSGVRA
+915 RA
-926 FNALMLASYLTPVPM
+926 NNALMLASYLAPAPM
-941 PREVRIPLERR
+941 PREVRISLERR
-952 VQSLYLLHTAGWQTE
+952 AQSLYLLHTAGWQTE
-967 QRREVGRLVVE
+967 QGKEVGRLVVE

-1004 LEGLPLWRARDDNG
+1004 LEGLPLWRARDASGN
-1018 TLATVRL
+1018 LATARL
-1025 LHWRNPHPDKPLRT
+1025 LHWRNPHPDKLIRA

>member
-1 MHTMTLVGLLLLGSS
+1 
-16 VPLSAQPPALTGEGW
+16 
-31 EARPRGGDGVQ
+31 
-42 LRVSG
+42 
-47 ALLSRGSWAQL
+47 
-58 AAPDWSAGYYSSQ
+58 
-71 GTPPTAQLGGDTL
+71 
-84 TLRHAVNPE
+84 
-93 LGAMTETLRKVAPDT
+93 
-108 FTWRLEVEWRSEKPA
+108 
-123 IVEWCLGLWNAEYLL
+123 
-138 GATLAGDGTL
+138 
-148 ATTSLSREPRTLE
+148 
-161 NDALFAGRR
+161 
-170 FALDARL
+170 
-177 ATVEVS
+177 
-183 GENLHVLDG
+183 
-192 RGSAR
+192 
-197 WWSRETPTLWVGILR
+197 
-212 RELKQGEKVVLE
+212 
-224 ARLRVQPKPLPA
+224 
-236 PAEPLTVNAL
+236 
-246 VRAIPDRW
+246 
-254 KPQPREPELIPPP
+254 
-267 KILWRDAGEPFR
+267 
-279 LPADRPARIVIE
+279 
-291 EDAYRPAADALARE
+291 
-305 LQRYGVRAE
+305 
-314 VRTGTIDD
+314 
-322 PLLRVPPASRG
+322 
-333 NQVGAQLGS
+333 
-342 PREVAETD
+342 
-350 PALGSP
+350 
-356 REVAEIDPALSSP
+356 
-369 REVAE
+369 
-374 TDPLIGSPREAA
+374 
-386 GTDPALGSPREA
+386 
-398 GGTLRRG
+398 
-405 AITDHKIGIIF
+405 
-416 IGGSPALQRKYPV
+416 V

-440 AADGVRVVG
+440 TADGVRIVG

-559 PLIQSLGHMYWAF
+559 PLIQSLGHMYWVF

-660 IQKVLM
+660 VDRVLM

-684 KSPDEARFTRERLSK
+684 KSPDEARLTRERLSK

-721 DVLQRAGFKEVIA
+721 DVLQRAGFKEIIA

-770 GTLQGIELRQFVAY
+770 GTLNTIELRQFVAY

-794 DLPLPES
+794 DLPMPDE

-817 AVPLQAREGFVVDLS
+817 AVPLQARAGFMVDLAS
-832 AAYNFDLATLSP
+832 ACNFDLTTLSP
-844 LFAELPRGSVWLGGH
+844 LFAELPKGEVWLGGH
-859 KFILGERSAETPSF
+859 KFVLGRRTVETPSLGSPCTQGEPRLRGF
-873 RFPLQAG
+873 RLTLERTLQHSKRGQSTPSCLPATLRPRRCPARRAFPWSGA
-880 GTALAGLPVQARG
+880 
-893 IAPTWFPSR
+893 PSR
-902 SGGNLKEGGDIVS
+902 STCCTRQAGRPSRAERSGASWWSTPTARKPSSRSCTGDTFGRGTTACTRWRGCRYGGRG
-915 PREMEGSGVRA
+915 MQSG
-926 FNALMLASYLTPVPM
+926 N
-941 PREVRIPLERR
+941 
-952 VQSLYLLHTAGWQTE
+952 
-967 QRREVGRLVVE
+967 
-978 YADGTQAEQP
+978 
-988 ILYGR
+988 
-993 HLRAWNDRLYA
+993 
-1004 LEGLPLWRARDDNG
+1004 
-1018 TLATVRL
+1018 LATVRM
-1025 LHWRNPHPDKPLRT
+1025 LHWRNPHPDKLIRA

-1052 LLALSGE
+1052 LLATQRRVGAPCNFHLPLPKMAMECVSWWWTTSRWCDSCSCASWKRKGTRWTRQRTASMRWNT

>member
-1 MHTMTLVGLLLLGSS
+1 MAMRAVALFGLFWLSGT
-16 VPLSAQPPALTGEGW
+16 VPLAAQPPALTGEGW

-58 AAPDWSAGYYSSQ
+58 AAPDWSQGYYSSQ
-71 GTPPTAQLGGDTL
+71 GTPPTAQLVGDTL

-93 LGAMTETLRKVAPDT
+93 LGAMTETLRTVAPDT
-108 FTWRLEVEWRSEKPA
+108 LAWQLEVEWRSEKPA

-138 GATLAGDGTL
+138 GATLEGDGAL
-148 ATTSLSREPRTLE
+148 ATTRLSREPRTLE

-170 FALDARL
+170 VAVAARL
-177 ATVEVS
+177 ATIEVS
-183 GENLHVLDG
+183 GESLHVLDG

-197 WWSRETPTLWVGILR
+197 WWSRETPTLWVGVLR
-212 RELKQGEKVVLE
+212 RELKRGNKVVLE

-236 PAEPLTVNAL
+236 PAEPLTVNAP
-246 VRAIPDRW
+246 VQSIPDRW

-305 LQRYGVRAE
+305 LQRYGIRAE
-314 VRTGTIDD
+314 VRTGAFAD
-322 PLLRVPPASRG
+322 G
-333 NQVGAQLGS
+333 N
-342 PREVAETD
+342 
-350 PALGSP
+350 
-356 REVAEIDPALSSP
+356 
-369 REVAE
+369 
-374 TDPLIGSPREAA
+374 
-386 GTDPALGSPREA
+386 
-398 GGTLRRG
+398 
-405 AITDHKIGIIF
+405 IF
-416 IGGSPALQRKYPV
+416 IGGSPALQRKHPV

-440 AADGVRVVG
+440 TADGIRIIG

-491 HLFGSTEAGFLP
+491 HLFGSTEAGFVP

-630 PNRPESKGA
+630 SNRPESKGA

-651 VHSELKRRG
+651 VHGELKRRG
-660 IQKVLM
+660 IDRVLM
-666 WGDVLLAPGEAND
+666 WGDMLLAPGEAND

-684 KSPDEARFTRERLSK
+684 ESPDEARFTRERLSR

-709 YTPAEPERYISL
+709 YTPTEPERYISL
-721 DVLQRAGFKEVIA
+721 EVLQRAGFREMIA

-794 DLPLPES
+794 DLPLPEA

-817 AVPLQAREGFVVDLS
+817 AVPLQARAGFIVDFS
-832 AAYNFDLATLSP
+832 AAYNFDAATLSP
-844 LFAELPRGSVWLGGH
+844 LFAELPKGEVWLGGH
-859 KFILGERSAETPSF
+859 RFVVGNRVSALTPLPPSPASGRGGVWSAEAELPPDAGADASA
-873 RFPLQAG
+873 LQ
-880 GTALAGLPVQARG
+880 
-893 IAPTWFPSR
+893 
-902 SGGNLKEGGDIVS
+902 E
-915 PREMEGSGVRA
+915 RA
-926 FNALMLASYLTPVPM
+926 INALMLASYLAPAPM
-941 PREVRIPLERR
+941 PREVRIPLNRSA
-952 VQSLYLLHTAGWQTE
+952 QSLYLLHTAGWQTE
-967 QRREVGRLVVE
+967 QGREVGRLVVE

-1004 LEGLPLWRARDDNG
+1004 LEGLPLWRARDAEG
-1018 TLATVRL
+1018 SLATVRL
-1025 LHWRNPHPDKPLRT
+1025 LHWRNPHPDKLIRA

>member
-1 MHTMTLVGLLLLGSS
+1 MMHIMALVGLLWLGGT
-16 VPLSAQPPALTGEGW
+16 VPAWAQPPALTGEGW

-71 GTPPTAQLGGDTL
+71 GTPPTAQLVGDTL
-84 TLRHAVNPE
+84 TLRHAVSPE
-93 LGAMTETLRKVAPDT
+93 LGALTETLRKIAPDALE
-108 FTWRLEVEWRSEKPA
+108 WRLEVEWHGEKPA
-123 IVEWCLGLWNAEYLL
+123 IVEWCIGLWNADYLL

-183 GENLHVLDG
+183 SENLHVLDG

-236 PAEPLTVNAL
+236 PAEPLTVNAP

-267 KILWRDAGEPFR
+267 KILWRDTGEPFR
-279 LPADRPARIVIE
+279 LPADRTAQIVIE

-314 VRTGTIDD
+314 VRVGN
-322 PLLRVPPASRG
+322 PASSVVRST
-333 NQVGAQLGS
+333 QSDFVS
-342 PREVAETD
+342 
-350 PALGSP
+350 
-356 REVAEIDPALSSP
+356 
-369 REVAE
+369 
-374 TDPLIGSPREAA
+374 AA
-386 GTDPALGSPREA
+386 GFESPLTPTLSPLDKGGEGVGVGGSTTNPTPA
-398 GGTLRRG
+398 T
-405 AITDHKIGIIF
+405 GIIF
-416 IGGSPALQRKYPV
+416 IGGSPALQRKHPV

-440 AADGVRVVG
+440 TADGIRIVG

-462 MQWLQPTEGALE
+462 MQWLQPTEGALQ
-474 AAPVRIIDY
+474 ASPVRIIDY

-721 DVLQRAGFKEVIA
+721 DVLQRAGFKEIVA

-794 DLPLPES
+794 DLPMPDE

-817 AVPLQAREGFVVDLS
+817 AVPLQARAGFIVDLS
-832 AAYNFDLATLSP
+832 LAYNFDLTTLSP
-844 LFAELPRGSVWLGGH
+844 LFAELPKGEVWLRGHRFVVGNRVSALTPLPPSPASGRGGVW
-859 KFILGERSAETPSF
+859 SAEAELPPNAGADASA
-873 RFPLQAG
+873 LQ
-880 GTALAGLPVQARG
+880 
-893 IAPTWFPSR
+893 
-902 SGGNLKEGGDIVS
+902 E
-915 PREMEGSGVRA
+915 RA
-926 FNALMLASYLTPVPM
+926 INALMLASYLAPAPM
-941 PREVRIPLERR
+941 PREVRIPLNRR
-952 VQSLYLLHTAGWQTE
+952 AQSLYLLHTAGWQTE
-967 QRREVGRLVVE
+967 QGREVGRLVIE

-1004 LEGLPLWRARDDNG
+1004 LEGLPLWRARDASGN
-1018 TLATVRL
+1018 LATLRM
-1025 LHWRNPHPDKPLRT
+1025 LHWRNPHPEKPLRA

>member
-1 MHTMTLVGLLLLGSS
+1 MMHTMALVGLLWLGSA
-16 VPLSAQPPALTGEGW
+16 VPVSAQPPALTGEGW

-58 AAPDWSAGYYSSQ
+58 AAPDWSVGYYSSQ

-93 LGAMTETLRKVAPDT
+93 LGALTETLRKIAPDALE
-108 FTWRLEVEWRSEKPA
+108 WRLEVEWRGEKPA

-161 NDALFAGRR
+161 NDAIFAGRR

-236 PAEPLTVNAL
+236 PAEPLTVNAP
-246 VRAIPDRW
+246 VQSIPDRW

-279 LPADRPARIVIE
+279 LPADRPAQIVIE

-305 LQRYGVRAE
+305 LQRYGIRAE
-314 VRTGTIDD
+314 VRTG
-322 PLLRVPPASRG
+322 ASADG
-333 NQVGAQLGS
+333 N
-342 PREVAETD
+342 
-350 PALGSP
+350 
-356 REVAEIDPALSSP
+356 
-369 REVAE
+369 
-374 TDPLIGSPREAA
+374 
-386 GTDPALGSPREA
+386 
-398 GGTLRRG
+398 
-405 AITDHKIGIIF
+405 IF
-416 IGGSPALQRKYPV
+416 IGGSPALQRKHPV

-440 AADGVRVVG
+440 TADGIRIVG

-462 MQWLQPTEGALE
+462 MQWLQPTEGALQ
-474 AAPVRIIDY
+474 AAPARIIDY

-524 GQWETIRDAWVDIS
+524 GQWETIREAWVDIS

-559 PLIQSLGHMYWAF
+559 PLIQSLGHMYWVF

-601 QRLYDEVFEVFQPRH
+601 QRLYDEVFEVFQPRQ
-616 FHAGLDEVTLRGRF
+616 FHIGMDEVTLRGRF
-630 PNRPESKGA
+630 PNRPESRGA
-639 SVAELFVEHTEW
+639 TVAELFVEHTEW

-721 DVLQRAGFKEVIA
+721 DVLQRAGFKEIIA

-770 GTLQGIELRQFVAY
+770 GTLNTIELRQFVAY

-794 DLPLPES
+794 DLPMPDE

-809 FIERYRRE
+809 FLERYRRE
-817 AVPLQAREGFVVDLS
+817 AVPLQARAGFMVDLAS
-832 AAYNFDLATLSP
+832 ACNFDLTMLSP
-844 LFAELPRGSVWLGGH
+844 LFAELPKGEVWLGGH
-859 KFILGERSAETPSF
+859 KFVMGGRTVETPSF
-873 RFPLQAG
+873 RFPLHAG
-880 GTALAGLPVQARG
+880 GTAPTRLPASAREV
-893 IAPTWFPSR
+893 APTRFPSR
-902 SGGNLKEGGDIVS
+902 SGGNLKEGGEQPQGVL
-915 PREMEGSGVRA
+915 PCAPTPLAHAVGEGMGA
-926 FNALMLASYLTPVPM
+926 NNALMLASYLAPAPM
-941 PREVRIPLERR
+941 PREVRIPLNRR
-952 VQSLYLLHTAGWQTE
+952 AQSLYLLHTAGWQTE
-967 QRREVGRLVVE
+967 QGREVGRLVVE
-978 YADGTQAEQP
+978 YANGTQAEQP

-1004 LEGLPLWRARDDNG
+1004 LEGLPLWRARDAEG
-1018 TLATVRL
+1018 SLATVRL
-1025 LHWRNPHPDKPLRT
+1025 LHWRNPHPDKLIRA

>member
-1 MHTMTLVGLLLLGSS
+1 MRAVALFGLLWLGSA
-16 VPLSAQPPALTGEGW
+16 VPVSAQPPTLTGEGW
-31 EARPRGGDGVQ
+31 EARPRGSDGVQ
-42 LRVSG
+42 LRISG

-93 LGAMTETLRKVAPDT
+93 LGAMTETLRKIAPDALE
-108 FTWRLEVEWRSEKPA
+108 WRLEVEWRGEKPA
-123 IVEWCLGLWNAEYLL
+123 IVEWCIGLWNAEYLL
-138 GATLAGDGTL
+138 GATLAGDGAL

-161 NDALFAGRR
+161 NDAIFAGRR
-170 FALDARL
+170 FTLNARL
-177 ATVEVS
+177 AIVEVS

-236 PAEPLTVNAL
+236 PAEPLTV
-246 VRAIPDRW
+246 RATVQSVPDRW

-267 KILWRDAGEPFR
+267 KILWRDAGAPFR

-291 EDAYRPAADALARE
+291 DDAYRPAADALARE
-305 LQRYGVRAE
+305 LQRYGIRAE
-314 VRTGTIDD
+314 VRTGSIDN
-322 PLLRVPPASRG
+322 PLLEVPPASRG
-333 NQVGAQLGS
+333 NRTGAWL
-342 PREVAETD
+342 
-350 PALGSP
+350 
-356 REVAEIDPALSSP
+356 
-369 REVAE
+369 
-374 TDPLIGSPREAA
+374 GSPREAA
-386 GTDPALGSPREA
+386 ETDPTLGSPREA
-398 GGTLRRG
+398 EGTLRRG
-405 AITDHKIGIIF
+405 AITDHTIGVIF
-416 IGGSPALQRKYPV
+416 IGGSPALQRQYPV

-440 AADGVRVVG
+440 AADGIQIVG

-503 RLIENVIAHA
+503 RLIENVIAHT

-559 PLIQSLGHMYWAF
+559 PLIQSLGHMYWVF
-572 RNDANKH
+572 RNNAYSN

-590 APRGAETRPFL
+590 APRSPETRPFL

-616 FHAGLDEVTLRGRF
+616 FHIGMDEVTLRGRF
-630 PNRPESKGA
+630 PNRPESRGA
-639 SVAELFVEHTEW
+639 SVAELFVEHAEW
-651 VHSELKRRG
+651 VHGELKRRG
-660 IQKVLM
+660 VDRVLM
-666 WGDVLLAPGEAND
+666 WGDMLLASGEAND

-684 KSPDEARFTRERLSK
+684 KSPDAARFTRERLSK

-721 DVLQRAGFKEVIA
+721 DVLQRAGFKEIVA

-794 DLPLPES
+794 DLPMPDE

-859 KFILGERSAETPSF
+859 RFVVGNRVSAHTPQPPSPASGRGGVWCAEAELPQERT
-873 RFPLQAG
+873 
-880 GTALAGLPVQARG
+880 
-893 IAPTWFPSR
+893 I
-902 SGGNLKEGGDIVS
+902 
-915 PREMEGSGVRA
+915 
-926 FNALMLASYLTPVPM
+926 NALMLASYLAPAPM
-941 PREVRIPLERR
+941 PREVRIPLNRR
-952 VQSLYLLHTAGWQTE
+952 AQSLYLLHTAGWQTE
-967 QRREVGRLVVE
+967 QGREVGRLVVE

-1004 LEGLPLWRARDDNG
+1004 LEGLPLWRARDAEGN
-1018 TLATVRL
+1018 LATARM
-1025 LHWRNPHPDKPLRT
+1025 LHWRNPHPDKPLRAL
-1039 VRFVAT
+1039 RFVAT

>member
-84 TLRHAVNPE
+84 TLRHAVSPK
-93 LGAMTETLRKVAPDT
+93 LGALTETLRKVAPDT

-279 LPADRPARIVIE
+279 LPADRPARIVIA

-305 LQRYGVRAE
+305 LQRYGIRTE

-322 PLLRVPPASRG
+322 PLLKVPPASRG
-333 NQVGAQLGS
+333 NQVGAQLGF
-342 PREVAETD
+342 
-350 PALGSP
+350 PA
-356 REVAEIDPALSSP
+356 I
-369 REVAE
+369 
-374 TDPLIGSPREAA
+374 IGNQV
-386 GTDPALGSPREA
+386 GGSPREA

-416 IGGSPALQRKYPV
+416 IGGSPALQRKHPV

-440 AADGVRVVG
+440 AADGIRIVG

-462 MQWLQPTEGALE
+462 MQWLQPTEGALQ

-630 PNRPESKGA
+630 PNRPESKGT

-651 VHSELKRRG
+651 VHGELKRRG

-926 FNALMLASYLTPVPM
+926 FNVLMLASYLAPVPM

-967 QRREVGRLVVE
+967 QGREVGRLVIE

-988 ILYGR
+988 IIYGL

-1004 LEGLPLWRARDDNG
+1004 LEGLPLWRARDASGN
-1018 TLATVRL
+1018 LATLRM

>member
-1 MHTMTLVGLLLLGSS
+1 
-16 VPLSAQPPALTGEGW
+16 
-31 EARPRGGDGVQ
+31 
-42 LRVSG
+42 
-47 ALLSRGSWAQL
+47 
-58 AAPDWSAGYYSSQ
+58 
-71 GTPPTAQLGGDTL
+71 
-84 TLRHAVNPE
+84 
-93 LGAMTETLRKVAPDT
+93 
-108 FTWRLEVEWRSEKPA
+108 
-123 IVEWCLGLWNAEYLL
+123 VEWCIGLWNADYLL
-138 GATLAGDGTL
+138 GATLAGDGAL

-170 FALDARL
+170 FTLDARL

-212 RELKQGEKVVLE
+212 RELKQGDKLMLTMH
-224 ARLRVQPKPLPA
+224 LRIQPKPLPA
-236 PAEPLTVNAL
+236 PAEPLTVNAP

-254 KPQPREPELIPPP
+254 KPQPREPELVPPP
-267 KILWRDAGEPFR
+267 KILWRDTGEPFR
-279 LPADRPARIVIE
+279 LPADRPAQIVIE

-305 LQRYGVRAE
+305 LQRYGIRAE
-314 VRTGTIDD
+314 VRIGTIDD
-322 PLLRVPPASRG
+322 PLLKVPPASRG
-333 NQVGAQLGS
+333 NQVGGS
-342 PREVAETD
+342 PRKRRKTPCSV
-350 PALGSP
+350 
-356 REVAEIDPALSSP
+356 
-369 REVAE
+369 
-374 TDPLIGSPREAA
+374 PLAKRGEPQGGGKLLTSAIGV
-386 GTDPALGSPREA
+386 
-398 GGTLRRG
+398 
-405 AITDHKIGIIF
+405 IF
-416 IGGSPALQRKYPV
+416 IGGSPALQRKHPV

-440 AADGVRVVG
+440 TADGVRIVG

-639 SVAELFVEHTEW
+639 SVAELFTEHTEW

-721 DVLQRAGFKEVIA
+721 DVLQRAGFKEIIA

-794 DLPLPES
+794 DLPMPDE

-817 AVPLQAREGFVVDLS
+817 AVPLQARAGFIVDLS
-832 AAYNFDLATLSP
+832 LAYNFDLTTLSP
-844 LFAELPRGSVWLGGH
+844 LFAELPKGEVWLGGH
-859 KFILGERSAETPSF
+859 RFVVGNRVSALTPLPPSPASGRGGVWSAEAELPPDAGADASA
-873 RFPLQAG
+873 LQ
-880 GTALAGLPVQARG
+880 
-893 IAPTWFPSR
+893 
-902 SGGNLKEGGDIVS
+902 E
-915 PREMEGSGVRA
+915 RA
-926 FNALMLASYLTPVPM
+926 INALMLASYLAPAPM
-941 PREVRIPLERR
+941 PREVRIPLNRR
-952 VQSLYLLHTAGWQTE
+952 AQSLYLLHTAGWQTE
-967 QRREVGRLVVE
+967 QGREVGRLVVE

-1004 LEGLPLWRARDDNG
+1004 LEGLPLWRARDAEGN
-1018 TLATVRL
+1018 LATVRM
-1025 LHWRNPHPDKPLRT
+1025 LHWRNPHPDKLIRA

>member
-1 MHTMTLVGLLLLGSS
+1 MMHIMVLVGLLLLGSA
-16 VPLSAQPPALTGEGW
+16 VPVSAQPPALTGEGW

-58 AAPDWSAGYYSSQ
+58 AAPDWSEGYYSSQ
-71 GTPPTAQLGGDTL
+71 GAPPTAQLSGDTL
-84 TLRHAVNPE
+84 TLRHAVSPD
-93 LGAMTETLRKVAPDT
+93 LGALTETLRKVAPDT
-108 FTWRLEVEWRSEKPA
+108 LEWRLEVEWRSEKPA
-123 IVEWCLGLWNAEYLL
+123 IVEWCIGLWNADYLL
-138 GATLAGDGTL
+138 GATLAGDGAL

-183 GENLHVLDG
+183 SENLHVLDG

-236 PAEPLTVNAL
+236 PAEPLTVSAPL
-246 VRAIPDRW
+246 QAVPDRW

-279 LPADRPARIVIE
+279 LLADRPARIVIE

-314 VRTGTIDD
+314 VRIGTIDD
-322 PLLRVPPASRG
+322 PLLKVPPESRGNQVGAPLSSPASRG
-333 NQVGAQLGS
+333 NQVG
-342 PREVAETD
+342 
-350 PALGSP
+350 
-356 REVAEIDPALSSP
+356 
-369 REVAE
+369 
-374 TDPLIGSPREAA
+374 
-386 GTDPALGSPREA
+386 GSPREA

-405 AITDHKIGIIF
+405 VITDQKIGAIF

-440 AADGVRVVG
+440 AADGVRIVG

-462 MQWLQPTEGALE
+462 MQWLQPTEGALQ
-474 AAPVRIIDY
+474 ASPVRIIDY

-547 VQVSRQNLLEPI
+547 VQVSRKNLLEPI

-579 LAEDPD
+579 LAEDSD

-616 FHAGLDEVTLRGRF
+616 FHIGMDEVTLRGRF

-721 DVLQRAGFKEVIA
+721 DVLQRAGFKEIIA

-770 GTLQGIELRQFVAY
+770 GTLNTIELRQFVAY

-794 DLPLPES
+794 DLPMPDE

-817 AVPLQAREGFVVDLS
+817 AVPLQARAGFMVDLAS
-832 AAYNFDLATLSP
+832 AYNFDLTTLSP
-844 LFAELPRGSVWLGGH
+844 LFAELPRGEVWLGGH
-859 KFILGERSAETPSF
+859 RFVVGNRVSALTPLPPSPASGRGGVWSAEAELPPDAGADASA
-873 RFPLQAG
+873 LQA
-880 GTALAGLPVQARG
+880 
-893 IAPTWFPSR
+893 
-902 SGGNLKEGGDIVS
+902 
-915 PREMEGSGVRA
+915 RA
-926 FNALMLASYLTPVPM
+926 INALMLASYLAPAPM

-952 VQSLYLLHTAGWQTE
+952 AQSLYLLHTAGWQTE
-967 QRREVGRLVVE
+967 QGREVGHLVVE
-978 YADGTQAEQP
+978 YADGTQVEQP

-1004 LEGLPLWRARDDNG
+1004 LEGLPIWRARDAEGN
-1018 TLATVRL
+1018 LATVRM
-1025 LHWRNPHPDKPLRT
+1025 LHWRNPHPDKPIRA

>member
-1 MHTMTLVGLLLLGSS
+1 MMHIMALVGLLWLGSA
-16 VPLSAQPPALTGEGW
+16 VPVSAQPPALTGEGW

-71 GTPPTAQLGGDTL
+71 GTPPTAQLSGDTL
-84 TLRHAVNPE
+84 TLRHAVSPE
-93 LGAMTETLRKVAPDT
+93 LGALTETLRKIAPDALE
-108 FTWRLEVEWRSEKPA
+108 WRLEAEWRSDKPA
-123 IVEWCLGLWNAEYLL
+123 IVEWCIGLWNAEYLL
-138 GATLAGDGTL
+138 GAALAGDGTL

-161 NDALFAGRR
+161 NDAIFAGRR
-170 FALDARL
+170 FTLDARL

-183 GENLHVLDG
+183 SENLHVLDG

-236 PAEPLTVNAL
+236 PAEPLTVNAP

-314 VRTGTIDD
+314 VRTGTIND
-322 PLLRVPPASRG
+322 PLLKVPPASRG
-333 NQVGAQLGS
+333 NQVGA
-342 PREVAETD
+342 P
-350 PALGSP
+350 
-356 REVAEIDPALSSP
+356 LSSP
-369 REVAE
+369 ASRGNQVGA
-374 TDPLIGSPREAA
+374 PLSSPASR
-386 GTDPALGSPREA
+386 GNQVGGSPREA

-416 IGGSPALQRKYPV
+416 IGGSPALQRKHPV

-440 AADGVRVVG
+440 TADGIRIVG

-491 HLFGSTEAGFLP
+491 HLFGGTEAGFLP

-630 PNRPESKGA
+630 PNRPESRGA
-639 SVAELFVEHTEW
+639 TVAELFVEHTEW
-651 VHSELKRRG
+651 VHGELKRRG
-660 IQKVLM
+660 VDRVLM
-666 WGDVLLAPGEAND
+666 WGDVLLAPSEAND

-684 KSPDEARFTRERLSK
+684 ESPDAARLTRERLSK

-721 DVLQRAGFKEVIA
+721 DMLQRAGFKEIIA
-734 TTWYNPRNIATFAK
+734 TTWYNPRNIATFAQ

-794 DLPLPES
+794 DLPMPDE

-817 AVPLQAREGFVVDLS
+817 AVPLQARAGFIVDLAS
-832 AAYNFDLATLSP
+832 AYNFDLTTLSP
-844 LFAELPRGSVWLGGH
+844 LFAELPKGEVWLRGHRFVVGG
-859 KFILGERSAETPSF
+859 
-873 RFPLQAG
+873 
-880 GTALAGLPVQARG
+880 G
-893 IAPTWFPSR
+893 I
-902 SGGNLKEGGDIVS
+902 
-915 PREMEGSGVRA
+915 
-926 FNALMLASYLTPVPM
+926 MLASYLAPAPM
-941 PREVRIPLERR
+941 PREVRIPLERHA
-952 VQSLYLLHTAGWQTE
+952 QSLYLLHTAGWQTE
-967 QRREVGRLVVE
+967 QGREVGRLVVE
-978 YADGTQAEQP
+978 YADGTQVEQP

-1004 LEGLPLWRARDDNG
+1004 LEGLPIWRARDAEG
-1018 TLATVRL
+1018 SLATVRL
-1025 LHWRNPHPDKPLRT
+1025 LHWRNPHPDKPLRAL
-1039 VRFVAT
+1039 RFVAT